1 MEIPVAD
8 LSPVYEFDAKF
19 VGAARRFE
27 ELILA
32 NPKHRVEFCERWD
45 GCLADPYGA
54 DRIRFDEF
62 DRSLSVIEKSR
73 QGRSGH
79 PSGSAAP
86 NDDDATYTLCVTVTI
101 VFSH

>member
-1 MEIPVAD
+1 MEISVAD
-8 LSPVYEFDAKF
+8 LPPVYEFDPEF
-19 VGAARRFE
+19 VRAARRFE

-45 GCLADPYGA
+45 GRLADPYRA

-62 DRSLSVIEKSR
+62 DGPLSVIEKSR

-86 NDDDATYTLCVTVTI
+86 NDDDATYALNVTVTI
-101 VFSH
+101 VFCH